1 MDEKSF
7 FWPVFFIL
15 AGTAALMVNFG
26 VLPPESW
33 RFWPLVVIIPAL
45 IKLSGFGAS
54 RKKK

>member
-33 RFWPLVVIIPAL
+33 RLAA
-45 IKLSGFGAS
+45 SGNYSCFD
-54 RKKK
+54 